1 LLKIVATVAAGDG
14 SPAEGEPEGPP
25 PPTFEEMWFDD
36 PIEVHCRAPVSTL
49 EDQYSKAEDDEGST
63 DDSQSFQVVQ
73 NTSTSERKTILP
85 QIEDDSKL

>member
-36 PIEVHCRAPVSTL
+36 PIEVHCRAPISTL
-49 EDQYSKAEDDEGST
+49 EDQYSKAEDDDGQLT
-63 DDSQSFQVVQ
+63 TARVF
-73 NTSTSERKTILP
+73 K
-85 QIEDDSKL
+85 